1 MENKKKHFN
10 TENPV
15 SSGPEVLADDR
26 CSAFL
31 ETVLGIGGDPAE
43 IVGYAHGSDHRI
55 SVKRAHGIDNG
66 LAEGEQFFFFFFWP

>member
-1 MENKKKHFN
+1 MQ
-10 TENPV
+10 
-15 SSGPEVLADDR
+15 
-26 CSAFL
+26 AFL

-66 LAEGEQFFFFFFWP
+66 LAEGEQCLLGDDRP